1 MADPPSGL
9 PLKLLL
15 VDDDEVDRMAVRRA
29 LKTAGVSFDV
39 QEAHTVSAAVERLGE
54 EPYDAAIIDYN
65 LPDGDGSR
73 VLDAA
78 RDAPEP
84 VPCIV
89 LTGQGDEGLA
99 VDLMKEGA
107 RDYIPKGS
115 LSPDRLAQS
124 LRSVVQVSR
133 AEREARRARRG
144 QEFLIAVS
152 AELAGSLDYQATA
165 ERVVRLAIPE
175 LADLSVLLVADED
188 GTVRRVAVGHRDAEV
203 RASLQVDDV
212 FRRADE
218 GDSMLSRVLTEGA
231 PVFEPDVDESFLDA
245 YAEDPTHAGYLRHI
259 RPSSIV
265 ALPLRARDRTLGAL
279 VLAFADGRSHSSHD
293 YAVAQNLASRAA
305 LALDNARLYRDVQ
318 EEMRMV
324 ERLHRFGNTVT
335 SHLELQTVLQ
345 EATDASTDLM
355 GADLGAFF
363 YNNHVADDE
372 HDDLLYTVSGAP
384 RHAVERLG
392 LARTAPMVSRTF
404 LGEGVVRIADVT
416 EDPDYGGPE
425 PGEQDADDV
434 PPLRGY
440 LSVPVALPD
449 GEVVGGLFYGH
460 RERGVFTERHERI
473 AEGVARW
480 TAVAVQNARLYAES
494 RRSTRARD
502 EMLAVVSHDLRNPLN
517 VIATSASLILE
528 IPLPE
533 EKKTAQLEV
542 IRRTTDRMN
551 RLIQDLLDVTGIE
564 AGKLSVT
571 PELHEVDRLLEEAC
585 ESMGNVAQEKS
596 IELRC
601 SALDEA
607 RHVSADRERILQVFG
622 NLIANA
628 LRFTPEG
635 GDITVGARME
645 GDDVAFFVTDT
656 GPGIP
661 EEDLPHLFDRFWKG
675 RNSTGTGLGLP
686 IAKGIVEVHGGT
698 LRVDTEKGRGTTFTF
713 TLPLAGRT
721 SGKASVRG

>member
-1 MADPPSGL
+1 MAAAGPIAIL
-9 PLKLLL
+9 V

-29 LKTAGVSFDV
+29 LKTAGMSIEVE
-39 QEAHTVSAAVERLGE
+39 EARTVSGAVERLGE
-54 EPYDAAIIDYN
+54 ERFDAAIIDYN
-65 LPDGDGSR
+65 LPDGDGSG

-78 RDAPEP
+78 RDALEP

-107 RDYIPKGS
+107 RDYIPKAS

-124 LRSVVQVSR
+124 LRTVVQVSR

-152 AELAGSLDYQATA
+152 AELAGSLDYRATA

-175 LADLSVLLVADED
+175 LGDLSVLLVADEE
-188 GTVRRVAVGHRDAEV
+188 GTVRRVAVGHRDPEV
-203 RASLQVDDV
+203 RESLQVDDV
-212 FRRADE
+212 FRHADE
-218 GDSMLSRVLTEGA
+218 SDSMLSRVLTNGE
-231 PVFEPDVDESFLDA
+231 PVFEPDVDASFLEA
-245 YAEDPTHAGYLRHI
+245 YAEDPTHAEYLRRF

-279 VLAFADGRSHSSHD
+279 VLAFTDGRSHSAHD

-335 SHLELQTVLQ
+335 SHLELETVLQ
-345 EATDASTDLM
+345 EATDAATELV
-355 GADLGAFF
+355 GAELGAFF
-363 YNNHVADDE
+363 YNQVADDG

-384 RHAVERLG
+384 SDAVERLG
-392 LARTAPMVSRTF
+392 LSGTAPMVTRTF
-404 LGEGVVRIADVT
+404 QGKGVVRIADVC
-416 EDPDYGGPE
+416 EDPDYRAPDPESPHDGP
-425 PGEQDADDV
+425 A
-434 PPLRGY
+434 LRSY

-449 GEVVGGLFYGH
+449 GEVVGGLFFGH
-460 RERGVFTERHERI
+460 GGRGVFSERDERI
-473 AEGVARW
+473 AAGAARW

-533 EKKTAQLEV
+533 EKKKAQLEV
-542 IRRTTDRMN
+542 IRRTTERMN

-564 AGKLSVT
+564 AGKLSVS
-571 PELHEVDRLLEEAC
+571 PQLHDVDDILEEAC
-585 ESMGNVAQEKS
+585 ESMANVAKEAAV
-596 IELRC
+596 ELRC
-601 SALDEA
+601 SSLGETH
-607 RHVSADRERILQVFG
+607 HVSADRERILQVFG

-628 LRFTPEG
+628 LRFTPDG
-635 GDITVGARME
+635 GSITVGARPE
-645 GDDVAFFVTDT
+645 DDVVAFFVADT

-661 EEDLPHLFDRFWKG
+661 EDDLPHLFDRFWKG

-698 LRVDTEKGRGTTFTF
+698 LSVETEEGRGTTFTF
-713 TLPLAGRT
+713 TLPLADAAA
-721 SGKASVRG
+721 GKATAGD